1 SLPTRRSSD
10 LRGFTTEFTVHTASG
25 EPIDGQVAAPGRHNV
40 LNAVAAV
47 VVADELGHDLE
58 VAVEGVAD
66 FAGAA
71 RRFELKG
78 EGGGVGVYDSY
89 AHQPT
94 EVEAELRATRA
105 AMESF
110 GEETADMAHGRL
122 IYMYLP
128 TLDVS

>member
-1 SLPTRRSSD
+1 
-10 LRGFTTEFTVHTASG
+10 
-25 EPIDGQVAAPGRHNV
+25 IDGQVAAPGRHYV

-89 AHQPT
+89 AHHPT
-94 EVEAELRATRA
+94 EVEADLRATRA
-105 AMESF
+105 ALASF
-110 GEETADMAHGRL
+110 GEESADLAGGRVIALFQPHPHSRTRRLADAVATA
-122 IYMYLP
+122 
-128 TLDVS
+128 